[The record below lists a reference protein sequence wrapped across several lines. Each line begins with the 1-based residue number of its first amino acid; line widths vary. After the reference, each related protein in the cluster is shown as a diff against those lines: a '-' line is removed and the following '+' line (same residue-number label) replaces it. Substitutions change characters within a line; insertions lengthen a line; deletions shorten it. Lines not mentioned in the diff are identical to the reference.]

1 MVPNDLDTLAV
12 LGSLYVNVPHK
23 DPKVSAERREKARD
37 YLKKVVD
44 SQSTDKPPVEA
55 LIELAQL
62 LEQLDPQGS
71 LQLYLRVADVLKN
84 DIGVDVPAEIIN
96 NIGSLYFML
105 NQLEESKVLIF
116 VNSF

>member
-1 MVPNDLDTLAV
+1 MDTLAV
-12 LGSLYVNVPHK
+12 LGSLYVNVAHK
-23 DPKVSAERREKARD
+23 DPKLAAERRENARE

-44 SQSTDKPPVEA
+44 SQVENPPVEA

-71 LQLYLRVADVLKN
+71 LQLYLRVANVLKK
-84 DIGVDVPAEIIN
+84 DIGVDIPAEILN

-105 NQLEESKVLIF
+105 
-116 VNSF
+116 